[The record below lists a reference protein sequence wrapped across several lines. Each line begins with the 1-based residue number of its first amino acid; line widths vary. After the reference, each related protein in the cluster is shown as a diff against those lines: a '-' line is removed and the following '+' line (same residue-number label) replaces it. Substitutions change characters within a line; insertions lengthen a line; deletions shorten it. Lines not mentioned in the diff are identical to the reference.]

1 MAPASYGPGPTYGHA
16 GPAFGTGGPA
26 FHQPPSVM
34 SQLDTLRHRQNGH
47 GHLLEDVQ
55 RTGHGTQ
62 QAVESLRNGLQNM
75 HSLLVNTNTDVANLR
90 NSQAPLNAAVHEIQL
105 VSPGSAPSTAVP
117 YARHLPRPSKLA
129 GDPDLDKSIGDREV
143 WFASVTSYMGRT
155 GMNLLNDFEFFLEGP
170 AATWF
175 KNLRAYYRSTGKA
188 LNATA
193 LQAEFKRAYGDLE
206 NQSEPQRVRERISAG
221 EARQTPGM
229 PVSQYVQKFTTLL
242 LEAPDMAE
250 ADRIQYFFDNMLPS
264 LARDAIVDG
273 DNKRHKT
280 LASAIDAAYAAEL
293 GYRMRKRAS
302 ASAAVASIPKG
313 TDSDDCNNA
322 SSSDDEG
329 SDGDGDATVAYV
341 KRLPHRGKPH
351 THSKHAPRTHAF
363 KHTKRPDRYV
373 PLRNARKTQALG
385 RLENKFD
392 ALRDRMGDGA
402 GGSAKRQRS
411 EEDKSIAGLK
421 TLGFC
426 TKCAREDVSR
436 KWNTCRDHNPKFAA

>member
-1 MAPASYGPGPTYGHA
+1 MYRLAPNEREEVSKQVQELLRLGLIQPSSSPWGAPILFA
-16 GPAFGTGGPA
+16 AKKDGG
-26 FHQPPSVM
+26 
-34 SQLDTLRHRQNGH
+34 LRMCI
-47 GHLLEDVQ
+47 D
-55 RTGHGTQ
+55 
-62 QAVESLRNGLQNM
+62 
-75 HSLLVNTNTDVANLR
+75 
-90 NSQAPLNAAVHEIQL
+90 
-105 VSPGSAPSTAVP
+105 
-117 YARHLPRPSKLA
+117 
-129 GDPDLDKSIGDREV
+129 
-143 WFASVTSYMGRT
+143 
-155 GMNLLNDFEFFLEGP
+155 
-170 AATWF
+170 
-175 KNLRAYYRSTGKA
+175 YRA
-188 LNATA
+188 LNKVTVKNRYPIPNPEDLFDALHGATIFSSID
-193 LQAEFKRAYGDLE
+193 LQSGYHQIRINDKDRQKTAFRTPDAEFKRAYGDLE

-280 LASAIDAAYAAEL
+280 LASVIDAAYAAEL

-341 KRLPHRGKPH
+341 KRLPNRGKPH